1 MFIEISWKNKKGDVL
16 KSYIDSSKIQ
26 GFIDSFVERDVQPSL
41 VMPDDVTT
49 DVLLVNN

>member
-1 MFIEISWKNKKGDVL
+1 MFIEISWKKKKGDVL